1 MIRFYNT
8 DLKEMRPKAV
18 RENVEYSIDRL
29 REALDEAVAFRD
41 AIEENSVADRMMYL
55 SFDPDHYVPEIVT
68 AKKIKT

>member
-8 DLKEMRPKAV
+8 DLKEMRPEVV

-41 AIEENSVADRMMYL
+41 AIEENSITDKMMYL
-55 SFDPDHYVPEIVT
+55 SFDSDHYIPEIVT
-68 AKKIKT
+68 AKKVKS